1 MPYVP
6 SVVRWPRGNYGRSD
20 VFAGQGALEH
30 APKSNAPT
38 ASQRNV
44 EGADASA
51 ATRGVRDWRQD
62 EEDKGQ
68 NTIAPSRRKRRSS
81 GRKESPASVPGLG
94 IPRLHARMAA
104 VASTFFAK
112 AAVLLP
118 QLCFI
123 AAVARFRTVLLWFV
137 QRSGTQGDTVR
148 TQHVETTARLASK
161 TAARRI
167 KADIRGSA
175 LPITRNEETQ

>member
-1 MPYVP
+1 MGINALRAQLGARI
-6 SVVRWPRGNYGRSD
+6 RWPRGNYGRSD

-81 GRKESPASVPGLG
+81 GREESLASFLG
-94 IPRLHARMAA
+94 WESRDCTRARGGGR
-104 VASTFFAK
+104 FDILAK
-112 AAVLLP
+112 RRLLP

-123 AAVARFRTVLLWFV
+123 IAAVLLSSTVF
-137 QRSGTQGDTVR
+137 
-148 TQHVETTARLASK
+148 
-161 TAARRI
+161 
-167 KADIRGSA
+167 
-175 LPITRNEETQ
+175 

>member
-1 MPYVP
+1 MCLL
-6 SVVRWPRGNYGRSD
+6 GR
-20 VFAGQGALEH
+20 ARA
-30 APKSNAPT
+30 ACRPKSNAPT

-44 EGADASA
+44 EGADTSA
-51 ATRGVRDWRQD
+51 ATRGSRNWRQD
-62 EEDKGQ
+62 GGETTSKTPQLPRVVSVALWGGRSPPRAFLGWE
-68 NTIAPSRRKRRSS
+68 SRDCTRARDG
-81 GRKESPASVPGLG
+81 GR
-94 IPRLHARMAA
+94 
-104 VASTFFAK
+104 FAFWQ

-137 QRSGTQGDTVR
+137 QRSATQGDTVR

-167 KADIRGSA
+167 KADICGSA
-175 LPITRNEETQ
+175 LPIARNEETQ